1 MRSLVPVNLVQMG
14 MGFILLIGGVGC
26 ATTSDLEKLNQGLDK
41 QEKSLST
48 VEEEVRNLRA
58 EIGKFGDQLQGIRQ
72 TVGDVEK
79 LPSRVTDLNTE
90 VQSLRAMLLEEYQL
104 EEAALT
110 ERLQRLEQ
118 IRTQLRPEVTDQPV
132 ATDDGPAKSPSQEAD
147 ESQDGGGSK

>member
-1 MRSLVPVNLVQMG
+1 M
-14 MGFILLIGGVGC
+14 
-26 ATTSDLEKLNQGLDK
+26 DK

-58 EIGKFGDQLQGIRQ
+58 EIGKFRDQLQGIRQ

>member
-41 QEKSLST
+41 QEKSLSA

-90 VQSLRAMLLEEYQL
+90 VQSLRAMLLEDYRL
-104 EEAALT
+104 EEDALT

-132 ATDDGPAKSPSQEAD
+132 ATDDGPAKSPSQGAD